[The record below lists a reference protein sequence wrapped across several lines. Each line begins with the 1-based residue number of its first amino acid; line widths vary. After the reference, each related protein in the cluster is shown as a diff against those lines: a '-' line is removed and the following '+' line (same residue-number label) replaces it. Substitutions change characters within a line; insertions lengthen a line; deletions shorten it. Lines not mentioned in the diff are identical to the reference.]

1 MEEQTKISIEVFVRV
16 PRQQVGY
23 AWKSVP
29 HLVRVIP
36 KSIKNDAQIN
46 QKTIPGRPWASQGH
60 LKETEIVYN
69 VHL

>member
-1 MEEQTKISIEVFVRV
+1 MIFNQTDLRKRVSGAKFDAESEFEVRLTVA
-16 PRQQVGY
+16 P
-23 AWKSVP
+23 
-29 HLVRVIP
+29 P

-46 QKTIPGRPWASQGH
+46 QKTLPGPPWASQGH